1 MALVILPLT
10 VPDSEGKQKMLEKV
24 VDLAEQIPDEG
35 QRIFTLSGV
44 IVASD
49 KFINRDYMDQIR
61 RRINMTQLGQLYEK
75 EKIEYANQ
83 KVRENTKEMAKSLMD
98 EGDDIIKIMKVTGL
112 TEAELLRL
120 QDENVTV

>member
-1 MALVILPLT
+1 
-10 VPDSEGKQKMLEKV
+10 MLEKV

-83 KVRENTKEMAKSLMD
+83 KVREKAIEIAKALLED
-98 EGDDIIKIMKVTGL
+98 GTEIVKIMKVTGL
-112 TEAELLRL
+112 TEEELLNL
-120 QDENVTV
+120 QNELLTI